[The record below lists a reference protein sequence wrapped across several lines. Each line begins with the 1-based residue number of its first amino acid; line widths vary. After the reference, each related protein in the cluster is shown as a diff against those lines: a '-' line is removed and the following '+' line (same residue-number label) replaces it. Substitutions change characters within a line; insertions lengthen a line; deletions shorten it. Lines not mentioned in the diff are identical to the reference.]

1 MANITINQDY
11 NAYEI
16 VYKALNEP
24 VTSDMFTFEDGVLT
38 VEEATQEELEQ
49 ALQNYDHQAY
59 LNSIIPPKTEIE
71 LLKETVD
78 ALVLANLGV

>member
-1 MANITINQDY
+1 MANININQDY

-16 VYKALNEP
+16 IYKALNKP
-24 VTSDMFTFEDGVLT
+24 VTSDMFTFENGVLIC
-38 VEEATQEELEQ
+38 EEVTQEQLEE

-59 LNSIIPPKTEIE
+59 LASITSPKTELEI
-71 LLKETVD
+71 LKETVE